1 MNASKQ
7 NEKAT
12 FGSLFSFLRRRI
24 QDFYMMLTDSSLM
37 NGFSARA
44 L

>member
-1 MNASKQ
+1 LNASKQ

-12 FGSLFSFLRRRI
+12 FGSLFSFPRHAFNI
-24 QDFYMMLTDSSLM
+24 YTMLTDSSLI
-37 NGFSARA
+37 NGFSAGV